1 MVQIKEFGKTPMGL
15 ALKDLAGRLEAE
27 HVSEVELN
35 VIGGFALMLRGYREI
50 SDVTDIDYVGKDL
63 PGLLDKL
70 SREVGLRHKM
80 EPGWINNE
88 GMLTGDSMEDFE
100 LSTGKLHFEKA
111 FSIGPVTINVL
122 DEKDLLRLKVIAIDT
137 AMTEMEVTGD
147 FARRKDF
154 TDIKKLGD
162 AIGLT
167 GEQIS
172 EEFEDYILCG
182 KDTKDLLKTI
192 CDSSLDDALR
202 QIDAKSNRMKREGT
216 AGPWKSSPYLESM
229 MDGLMR
235 KSKLE
240 LTESDLKF
248 SEDVMESGSSLK

>member
-80 EPGWINNE
+80 EPGGINNE

-122 DEKDLLRLKVIAIDT
+122 DEKDLL
-137 AMTEMEVTGD
+137 
-147 FARRKDF
+147 RKDF

-192 CDSSLDDALR
+192 CDSSLDDALH

-216 AGPWKSSPYLESM
+216 AGP
-229 MDGLMR
+229 
-235 KSKLE
+235 
-240 LTESDLKF
+240 
-248 SEDVMESGSSLK
+248 